1 MFVYAMTVGPV
12 ATNCYLLGDER
23 TRTGAIIDPGANGKE
38 IAEIAKQSGY
48 QFDKVLLTHSHFDH
62 ITGLGELLR
71 NLNPDLPIYVHK
83 SDYPGAEA
91 GFGSEAALDQ
101 YEKQI
106 HFYDAGD
113 VVPLGEAKITVFH
126 TPGHTP
132 GGVCLQ
138 VEDCLFTGD
147 TLFCNSCGRTD
158 LPSSNPMDMMAS
170 LRQLGQL
177 KEDYIVYPGHDQFTT
192 LDQERQVN
200 PFMRYVMQQN

>member
-91 GFGSEAALDQ
+91 GFGSEAA
-101 YEKQI
+101 
-106 HFYDAGD
+106 
-113 VVPLGEAKITVFH
+113 PL
-126 TPGHTP
+126 
-132 GGVCLQ
+132 L
-138 VEDCLFTGD
+138 
-147 TLFCNSCGRTD
+147 
-158 LPSSNPMDMMAS
+158 
-170 LRQLGQL
+170 
-177 KEDYIVYPGHDQFTT
+177 
-192 LDQERQVN
+192 
-200 PFMRYVMQQN
+200 